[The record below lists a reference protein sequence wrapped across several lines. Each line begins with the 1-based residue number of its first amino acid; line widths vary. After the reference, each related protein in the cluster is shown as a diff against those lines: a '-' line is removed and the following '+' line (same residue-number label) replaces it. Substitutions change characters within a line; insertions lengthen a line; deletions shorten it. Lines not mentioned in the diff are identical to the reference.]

1 MYASTNHLAS
11 EGLFTYASINH
22 LATEGL
28 YNVC

>member
-1 MYASTNHLAS
+1 MHASTNYMAS